1 MKSEQDKSRHC
12 HSFSLY
18 YADRVCRCYDI
29 NLQVIF
35 NSLSNYVLIMKL
47 KTASTKH
54 KSAYYEEI
62 SYFTIKSFKK
72 INSGERNASH
82 SMDFFLI
89 FSSHLIL
96 NNAAYFAF

>member
-47 KTASTKH
+47 NTLSIKH
-54 KSAYYEEI
+54 KSAHYEEI

-72 INSGERNASH
+72 INSGEKCFT
-82 SMDFFLI
+82 FFFQL
-89 FSSHLIL
+89 SHLISSNTMQHIL
-96 NNAAYFAF
+96 RFDE